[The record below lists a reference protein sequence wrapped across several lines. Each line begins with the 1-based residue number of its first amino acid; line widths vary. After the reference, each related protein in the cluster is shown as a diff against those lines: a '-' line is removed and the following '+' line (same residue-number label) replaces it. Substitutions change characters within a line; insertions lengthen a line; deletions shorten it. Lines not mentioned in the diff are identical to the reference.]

1 MKWGVLLS
9 SYREVL
15 RHGHAAPTFGF
26 GMVGR
31 IPVAMNTVALVFLIS
46 TVRDSFLLAG
56 IASSIYTFSGAIV
69 GPRIGRL
76 ADRHGTRVVLL
87 PITIINAFSIVAVV
101 YSSSRSTPLLL
112 FFSALA
118 GATMPSFGSYT
129 RTRWSR
135 TIKDKREL
143 GVALSL
149 ESVADETAFVIGPAF
164 AGFLFSLY
172 GSNSPL
178 IAGVVFTVIGGIGL
192 AITSFDH
199 RVTYDGEQIHGGLL
213 KIKYVKSLLAS
224 LVALGLLFG
233 SNFVVILAVAKEN
246 GRAAEG
252 GLWVGLYP
260 IGSTIAGLIYGF
272 IHWKSRNS
280 IRYTLAL
287 AFMTLSTSA
296 ILFFQDIDTIV
307 YFIIISGIAIAP
319 ALIAANAQLKE
330 LVPLSRLNE
339 AFSLLGASI
348 SIGITLGS
356 SLSGALVDRFGG
368 WNGFYFMT
376 AATLLATLLSA
387 IGINSGRRMNHQ
399 DGALTIDQVGVKE

>member
-1 MKWGVLLS
+1 MI
-9 SYREVL
+9 
-15 RHGHAAPTFGF
+15 
-26 GMVGR
+26 GR

-56 IASSIYTFSGAIV
+56 VASSIYTLCGAIV
-69 GPRIGRL
+69 GPRIGRR
-76 ADRHGTRVVLL
+76 ADRSGARSVLL
-87 PITIINAFSIVAVV
+87 PITFLNATSIIAIV
-101 YSSSRSTPLLL
+101 YFSSRSVSLLL
-112 FFSALA
+112 AFSALA

-135 TIKDKREL
+135 TLVDKREL

-149 ESVADETAFVIGPAF
+149 ESVADETAFVIGPAL
-164 AGFLFSLY
+164 AGFLFSIY
-172 GSNSPL
+172 GPDSPL
-178 IAGVVFTVIGGIGL
+178 LAGLIFTITGGIGL

-199 RVTYDGEQIHGGLL
+199 QRSSEVTEVHGGLL
-213 KIKYVKSLLAS
+213 RIPYVKSLLAS

-260 IGSTIAGLIYGF
+260 IGSALAGLVYGF
-272 IHWKSRNS
+272 IHWKSRS
-280 IRYTLAL
+280 ALRYTLAL

-296 ILFFQDIDTIV
+296 ILFFQDIETIAF
-307 YFIIISGIAIAP
+307 FIILSGIGIAP

-330 LVPLSRLNE
+330 LVPLRRLNE

-348 SIGITLGS
+348 QIGITLGS
-356 SLSGALVDRFGG
+356 ALSGALVDRFGG
-368 WNGFYFMT
+368 WKGFYFMT

-387 IGINSGRRMNHQ
+387 IGIKSGSDADTSAPQM
-399 DGALTIDQVGVKE
+399 KE

>member
-1 MKWGVLLS
+1 MI
-9 SYREVL
+9 
-15 RHGHAAPTFGF
+15 
-26 GMVGR
+26 GR

-56 IASSIYTFSGAIV
+56 VASSIYTLCGAIV
-69 GPRIGRL
+69 GPRIGRR
-76 ADRHGTRVVLL
+76 ADRSGARSVLL
-87 PITIINAFSIVAVV
+87 PITFLNATSIIAIV
-101 YSSSRSTPLLL
+101 YFSSRSVSLLL
-112 FFSALA
+112 AFSALA

-135 TIKDKREL
+135 TLVDKREL

-149 ESVADETAFVIGPAF
+149 ESVADETAFVIGPAL
-164 AGFLFSLY
+164 AGFLFSIY
-172 GSNSPL
+172 GPDSPL
-178 IAGVVFTVIGGIGL
+178 LAGLIFTITGGIGL

-199 RVTYDGEQIHGGLL
+199 QRSSEVTEVHGGLL
-213 KIKYVKSLLAS
+213 RIPYVKSLLAS

-260 IGSTIAGLIYGF
+260 IGSALAGLVYGF
-272 IHWKSRNS
+272 IHWKSRS
-280 IRYTLAL
+280 ALRYTLAL

-296 ILFFQDIDTIV
+296 ILFFQDIETIAL
-307 YFIIISGIAIAP
+307 FIILSGIGIAP

-330 LVPLSRLNE
+330 LVPLRRLNE

-348 SIGITLGS
+348 QIGITLGS
-356 SLSGALVDRFGG
+356 ALSGALVDHFGG
-368 WNGFYFMT
+368 WKCFYFMT

-387 IGINSGRRMNHQ
+387 IGIKSGSDADTNAPQM
-399 DGALTIDQVGVKE
+399 KE

>member
-1 MKWGVLLS
+1 
-9 SYREVL
+9 
-15 RHGHAAPTFGF
+15 
-26 GMVGR
+26 
-31 IPVAMNTVALVFLIS
+31 MNTVALVFLIS
-46 TVRDSFLLAG
+46 SVRDSFLLAG
-56 IASSIYTFSGAIV
+56 VASSFYTLCGAIV

-76 ADRHGTRVVLL
+76 ADRLGTRVVLL
-87 PITIINAFSIVAVV
+87 PITAINAVSILGVVFFSI
-101 YSSSRSTPLLL
+101 RSVPLLL
-112 FFSALA
+112 IFSALS

-149 ESVADETAFVIGPAF
+149 ESVLDETAFVVGPAL

-178 IAGVVFTVIGGIGL
+178 VAGIVFTVIGGVGL

-199 RVTYDGEQIHGGLL
+199 AKNGDEMTEHGGLL

-233 SNFVVILAVAKEN
+233 SNFVVILAVAKES

-260 IGSTIAGLIYGF
+260 IGSTIAGLVYGL
-272 IHWKSRNS
+272 IHWKSRNAT
-280 IRYTLAL
+280 RYSLAL
-287 AFMTLSTSA
+287 AFMTLSTTA
-296 ILFFQDIDTIV
+296 ILFFQNIDTIV
-307 YFIIISGIAIAP
+307 YFIILSGIGIAP
-319 ALIAANAQLKE
+319 ALIAANAHLKE
-330 LVPLSRLNE
+330 LVPLNRLNE
-339 AFSLLGASI
+339 AFSLLGASL

-356 SLSGALVDRFGG
+356 SLSGMLVDRFGG
-368 WNGFYFMT
+368 WNGFYFMSG
-376 AATLLATLLSA
+376 ATLLATVLSL
-387 IGINSGRRMNHQ
+387 IGINAGKHEALGETINH
-399 DGALTIDQVGVKE
+399 G

>member
-1 MKWGVLLS
+1 MLT
-9 SYREVL
+9 SYRDVIK
-15 RHGHAAPTFGF
+15 HGHAAPTFGY
-26 GMVGR
+26 GMIGR

-46 TVRDSFLLAG
+46 SVRDSFLLAG
-56 IASSIYTFSGAIV
+56 IASSFYTLCGAIV

-76 ADRHGTRVVLL
+76 ADRLGTRVVLL
-87 PITIINAFSIVAVV
+87 PITAINAISILGVVFFST
-101 YSSSRSTPLLL
+101 RSVPLLL
-112 FFSALA
+112 FFSALS

-135 TIKDKREL
+135 TIKDNREL

-149 ESVADETAFVIGPAF
+149 ESVLDETAFVVGPAL

-178 IAGVVFTVIGGIGL
+178 IAGIVFTIIGGVGL

-199 RVTYDGEQIHGGLL
+199 AKDEDRKTPHGGLL

-233 SNFVVILAVAKEN
+233 SNFVVILAVAKES

-260 IGSTIAGLIYGF
+260 IGSTIAGLVYGL
-272 IHWKSRNS
+272 IHWKSRNAT
-280 IRYTLAL
+280 RYSLAL

-296 ILFFQDIDTIV
+296 ILFFQDIDTII
-307 YFIIISGIAIAP
+307 YFIILSGIGIAP
-319 ALIAANAQLKE
+319 ALIAANAHLKE

-339 AFSLLGASI
+339 AFSLLGASL
-348 SIGITLGS
+348 SIGITMGS
-356 SLSGALVDRFGG
+356 TFSGMLVDRFGG
-368 WNGFYFMT
+368 WNGFYFMSG
-376 AATLLATLLSA
+376 ATLLATTLSL
-387 IGINSGRRMNHQ
+387 IGINAGKHEALGETINH
-399 DGALTIDQVGVKE
+399 G